1 MLNLLCGYI
10 ENSLPEGRLETRP
23 SLRAKVDET
32 GKLLPFSGN
41 TTVFLLDDGTKAAI
55 EPLQRR
61 LYEAAGHLLAE
72 PLAPDTFH
80 MTLHDL
86 ANGIPSPDTDR
97 WIAETEPGA
106 QAVLDELKAEDP
118 RPLYMKTTWIFN
130 MVNTSIV
137 LGLAPAD
144 PETEAR
150 LCYMYARL
158 NAVVPLDYP
167 LCPHITLAYF
177 RPGVYGREDLAA
189 LRTSLTPASLEIT
202 LDMENLVL
210 QTFTDMNNY
219 QTV

>member
-1 MLNLLCGYI
+1 
-10 ENSLPEGRLETRP
+10 
-23 SLRAKVDET
+23 
-32 GKLLPFSGN
+32 
-41 TTVFLLDDGTKAAI
+41 
-55 EPLQRR
+55 
-61 LYEAAGHLLAE
+61 
-72 PLAPDTFH
+72 
-80 MTLHDL
+80 
-86 ANGIPSPDTDR
+86 
-97 WIAETEPGA
+97 
-106 QAVLDELKAEDP
+106 
-118 RPLYMKTTWIFN
+118 MKTTWIFN

-189 LRTSLTPASLEIT
+189 LRTALTPASLEIT

>member
-10 ENSLPEGRLETRP
+10 ENSLPEDRLETRP

-86 ANGIPSPDTDR
+86 ANGIPSADTDR
-97 WIAETEPGA
+97 WVAETEPGA
-106 QAVLDELKAEDP
+106 RAVLDELKAEDP